1 VRILELKC
9 CPVGPLSRPVFF
21 QSEKNCVVVYD
32 ENEAGKTSLVDII
45 VNMLFRRGSA
55 QSRFQARR
63 FDDYQGYV
71 KLEHQGKTWTCEGSI
86 DLDKLLGLP
95 SEFSRLPIVR
105 GSDLHFLWSS
115 NREKKGPLI
124 EACIQHF
131 TADCENNLGALAAGV
146 RSAAGLTAKRN
157 SWTRSKTEELKGYLD
172 LYRKKEFLLSGLANR
187 EKIKRELQSVS
198 ERLQAVKKKL
208 AAAIDEQ
215 KRVAEEHQAAICS
228 AAEVWERKLSA
239 LRTEYR
245 EGGYERCSREDL
257 QLWAESAAKEQS
269 LKEREK
275 TLKSQISDTEI
286 KTLELRQQQEKLSR
300 CLKETEESCAAA
312 RDTLARL
319 RQEKEAKAKEHSA
332 LRTEAQTLLHSI
344 NSAEEQKKRIRWAVV
359 AGPLFTV
366 AAVVLFLAGQLVP
379 GLLLLAAGLVIIG
392 WSRTVA
398 GMCSRTF
405 KEAEEKL
412 LELARRA
419 GIQAIGTADELVKL
433 LESQLARQA
442 EEMSKALEKAELE
455 CREQEGILNGFVQE
469 RLLCERELDRLA
481 ENLRDFHS
489 SLAKCA
495 RELDGIRS
503 TLEQLMHKS
512 GKGDFASLEEAVKQR
527 EGMERDMELAATRL
541 KTLLGSEEQWR
552 ERLLALKPYL
562 EQHPHPRSVDELDG
576 EKARLEALVLELREE
591 EEELQ
596 QQYDKLQQQ
605 ELDESQNLYAAGCG
619 DTASLALRLQEA
631 EEQLKKAIRESLA
644 AVWVEKAV
652 EAAKGDLEA
661 ALLEPLSQAAEIFY
675 AITGRYNCI
684 DYSRQGKDVSFRVS
698 GLGTAYSEDLLS
710 DGARAQ
716 LLMALRLALLERA
729 LGAEPG
735 FLVLDDPLLNSSLT
749 RKRKTIEVLLNY
761 ARRGWQ
767 LFYLTVDYP
776 AVEIFRELGG
786 ELVEFN
792 RVCDFYE

>member
-1 VRILELKC
+1 
-9 CPVGPLSRPVFF
+9 
-21 QSEKNCVVVYD
+21 
-32 ENEAGKTSLVDII
+32 
-45 VNMLFRRGSA
+45 
-55 QSRFQARR
+55 
-63 FDDYQGYV
+63 
-71 KLEHQGKTWTCEGSI
+71 
-86 DLDKLLGLP
+86 
-95 SEFSRLPIVR
+95 
-105 GSDLHFLWSS
+105 
-115 NREKKGPLI
+115 
-124 EACIQHF
+124 
-131 TADCENNLGALAAGV
+131 
-146 RSAAGLTAKRN
+146 
-157 SWTRSKTEELKGYLD
+157 
-172 LYRKKEFLLSGLANR
+172 
-187 EKIKRELQSVS
+187 
-198 ERLQAVKKKL
+198 
-208 AAAIDEQ
+208 
-215 KRVAEEHQAAICS
+215 
-228 AAEVWERKLSA
+228 
-239 LRTEYR
+239 
-245 EGGYERCSREDL
+245 
-257 QLWAESAAKEQS
+257 
-269 LKEREK
+269 
-275 TLKSQISDTEI
+275 
-286 KTLELRQQQEKLSR
+286 
-300 CLKETEESCAAA
+300 
-312 RDTLARL
+312 
-319 RQEKEAKAKEHSA
+319 
-332 LRTEAQTLLHSI
+332 
-344 NSAEEQKKRIRWAVV
+344 
-359 AGPLFTV
+359 
-366 AAVVLFLAGQLVP
+366 
-379 GLLLLAAGLVIIG
+379 
-392 WSRTVA
+392 
-398 GMCSRTF
+398 MCSRTF

-684 DYSRQGKDVSFRVS
+684 DYSRQGNDVSFRVS